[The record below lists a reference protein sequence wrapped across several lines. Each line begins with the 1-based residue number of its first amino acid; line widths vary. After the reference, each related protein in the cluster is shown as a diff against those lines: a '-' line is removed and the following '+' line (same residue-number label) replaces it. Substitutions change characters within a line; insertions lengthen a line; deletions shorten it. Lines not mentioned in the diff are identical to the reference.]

1 MELQF
6 PVNKEYYCRFKQ
18 ISSFLHQQHEVNK
31 RRIAVVT
38 SGGTSVPLEKNTV
51 RFIENFSTGTRG
63 ALSTEYFLKKGYAVI
78 FFHRKGSA
86 LPFVN
91 RCPSLFNILRS
102 CSIQNDTINI
112 VNCLENNVNFE
123 DIKLAVKYLQT
134 YSSQTLFLEFETVTE
149 YSVGLKCISEY
160 CMPIQSSTVFFLC
173 AAVSD
178 YYIPEEYLPKNK
190 ISTRENNNENEI
202 IEPAYVLNLYLIPKF
217 LNLLVNTCRKS
228 FIVLFKLE
236 TDSEDQLIKKAS
248 NLLEKYG
255 VNIVCAN
262 ILQTRHEKIIALTS
276 NGRTVIQVD
285 TSSGH
290 PIESKLIN
298 YIDHKFANFMS
309 CVD

>member
-6 PVNKEYYCRFKQ
+6 PVNEEYYCRFKQ
-18 ISSFLHQQHEVNK
+18 ISSFLHQQHKVNK
-31 RRIAVVT
+31 RRIVVVT
-38 SGGTSVPLEKNTV
+38 SGGTSVPLERNTV
-51 RFIENFSTGTRG
+51 RFIENFSTGVRG
-63 ALSTEYFLKKGYAVI
+63 ALSTEYFLRKGYAVI

-91 RCPSLFNILRS
+91 RCPSLFKILRS

-112 VNCLENNVNFE
+112 NCLENTNFE
-123 DIKLAVKYLQT
+123 NIKLAAKYLQT
-134 YSSQTLFLEFETVTE
+134 YSLQTLFLEFETVAE
-149 YSVGLKCISEY
+149 YYVGLKCISEY
-160 CMPIQSSTVFFLC
+160 CVPIQSSTVFFLC

-178 YYIPEEYLPKNK
+178 YYIPDKYLPENK
-190 ISTRENNNENEI
+190 ISTRENNNGNEI
-202 IEPAYVLNLYLIPKF
+202 MEPAYVLNLYLIPKF
-217 LNLLVNTCRKS
+217 LDLLINTCRES

-248 NLLEKYG
+248 NLLEKYR

-262 ILQTRHEKIIALTS
+262 MLHTRREKIIALTS

-285 TSSGH
+285 KNSDN

-298 YIDHKFANFMS
+298 YIDQLFANFMD
-309 CVD
+309 CID